1 MRGSLNTFL
10 LFDNSPQHSL
20 VCALASLSEPL
31 LPIPLVVLLLGD
43 LLHLVQKL
51 PHPQLQLGQL
61 LLLSHVGV
69 VDGMLPDLETR
80 ITSDT
85 GKSVS
90 LSTHLDVQMNS
101 KLRSAE
107 PLGAVA
113 VQTDHV
119 LPGHV
124 RGEGELAL
132 TAVHFG
138 QDDLVVRVS
147 DLNMHPD
154 LWT

>member
-1 MRGSLNTFL
+1 M

-20 VCALASLSEPL
+20 VCALAGLSEPL
-31 LPIPLVVLLLGD
+31 LPVALVVLLLSD
-43 LLHLVQKL
+43 LLHLIKQL

-69 VDGMLPDLETR
+69 VDGVLPDLKTR

-124 RGEGELAL
+124 GREGELAL
-132 TAVHFG
+132 AAINLEEKWFKSKHKIIM
-138 QDDLVVRVS
+138 L
-147 DLNMHPD
+147 
-154 LWT
+154 